1 MNALSRDEITRYS
14 RNILL
19 PEVRRAGQERLKTSS
34 VFIVGAGG
42 TGSPVLLYLAA
53 AGVGRIRFVDSD
65 SLDLTN
71 LQRQVLYA
79 EADVG
84 QAKADLAA
92 KRLRDLNPH
101 IQLECLHRRFEASSA
116 PELLAG
122 MDLVIETADN
132 FETKFAV
139 NDACIAANLPFITG
153 GILRFDGQIL
163 CVKPGESSCYRCL
176 FENPPPPGEVPSCSG
191 AGVLGA
197 VAGIVGSVMAG
208 EALKILLGLPAA
220 FGVLQQYNLLDSR
233 FRNLRIPPRDG
244 CACKAAGQEQIG
256 KSRILPG

>member
-19 PEVRRAGQERLKTSS
+19 PEVRRAGQEKLKDAS
-34 VFIVGAGG
+34 VFVVGAGG

-53 AGVGRIRFVDSD
+53 AGVGHIRFVDSD

-71 LQRQVLYA
+71 LQRQVLYR

-84 QAKADLAA
+84 RAKVDLAEE
-92 KRLRDLNPH
+92 RLKELNPH
-101 IQLECLHRRFEASSA
+101 IRLECLHKRFDPSSA

-139 NDACIAANLPFITG
+139 NDACVSLGLPFITG
-153 GILRFDGQIL
+153 GILRFDGQVL
-163 CVKPGESSCYRCL
+163 CVRPGQSSCYRCL

-197 VAGIVGSVMAG
+197 VAGIIGSVMAG

-233 FRNLRIPPRDG
+233 MRTLQIPARKG
-244 CACKAAGQEQIG
+244 CLCGTAGQNVA
-256 KSRILPG
+256 